1 LLCVWQLQ
9 HMAIAFVVVAI
20 GCGCL
25 LSAVENVNVK
35 GLKQKQNQTFN
46 AVKSRSNIFIFHE
59 QKF

>member
-1 LLCVWQLQ
+1 
-9 HMAIAFVVVAI
+9 MAIAFVVVAI